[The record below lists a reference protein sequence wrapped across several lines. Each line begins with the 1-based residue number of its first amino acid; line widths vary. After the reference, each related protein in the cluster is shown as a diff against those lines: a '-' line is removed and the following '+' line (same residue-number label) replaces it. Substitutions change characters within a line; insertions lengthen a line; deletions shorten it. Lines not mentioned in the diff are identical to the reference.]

1 MQYTR
6 FGKSEAMVSK
16 LGFGCMRYP
25 MLDAEK
31 KEYDEEAVIKMIR
44 RAVELGVN
52 YFDSA
57 PYYCDGQSESLMGKA
72 LKPYRD
78 KVYISTKY
86 PLGNTGDDLE
96 QWVEKQLKS
105 LDTDHID
112 FYHFW
117 SMYKQKWDENINIP
131 NGPWERALKLRE
143 QGVIRNISFSCH
155 DTPENMIEIIKQGE
169 GNFASLLCQY
179 NLLDRANEEAIAFA
193 HEQDMGVVIMGPV
206 GGGRLGAPSPAIS
219 SLLPGK
225 VNSSPE
231 IALRFVMSNPNVN
244 IALSGMGNVQMVE
257 ENCATASNSEK
268 LSESELAQ
276 ISAALEENKRLMEL
290 YCTGCNYCMPCPAG
304 VKIPHIFRLMN
315 YARVYNLNEYAQNEY
330 ARIGKEEWDSKNKDA
345 SACVNCGLCETK
357 CPQKLSIRQQL
368 RESHERLAK

>member
-6 FGKSEAMVSK
+6 FGKSGAMVSK
-16 LGFGCMRYP
+16 LGFGCIRYP
-25 MLDAEK
+25 MLDAENK
-31 KEYDEEAVIKMIR
+31 IYDSDATVEMIR

-57 PYYCDGQSESLMGKA
+57 PYYCEQQSEPIMGKA

-86 PLGNTGDDLE
+86 PVGNTGDDLE
-96 QWVEKQLKS
+96 QWVEKQLKA
-105 LDTDHID
+105 LDTDYID

-117 SMYKQKWDENINIP
+117 SLYKKKWDEDVKGTD
-131 NGPWERALKLRE
+131 GPWERALKLRE
-143 QGVIRNISFSCH
+143 QGIIRNISFSCH

-244 IALSGMGNVQMVE
+244 IALSGMGSVRMVE

-268 LSESELAQ
+268 LSEEELSQ

-304 VKIPHIFRLMN
+304 IDIPNIFRLMN
-315 YARVYNLNEYAQNEY
+315 YSRVYKLDDYAKERY
-330 ARIGKEEWDSKNKDA
+330 ARIGADNPEKKNA
-345 SACVNCGLCETK
+345 SACMECGMCESK
-357 CPQKLSIRQQL
+357 CPQKLSIREQL
-368 RESHERLAK
+368 KETHAKLSK

>member
-25 MLDAEK
+25 TVTVNGK
-31 KEYDEEAVIKMIR
+31 KEYDADAVTEMLR

-52 YFDSA
+52 YFDTA
-57 PYYCDGQSESLMGKA
+57 PYYCDSVSEQMMGKA

-78 KVYISTKY
+78 KVLYSTKY
-86 PLGNTGDDLE
+86 PVGKSGDDLQ

-117 SMYKQKWDENINIP
+117 GMSRKTWEEDAQ
-131 NGPWERALKLRE
+131 GPDGPYERALKLRGE
-143 QGVIRNISFSCH
+143 GVIRNISFSCH
-155 DTPENMIEIIKQGE
+155 DTPKNMMEIIRQGE

-231 IALRFVMSNPNVN
+231 IALRFVLSNPNVN
-244 IALSGMGNVQMVE
+244 IALSGMGSVQMVE
-257 ENCATASNSEK
+257 ENCSTASNAEK
-268 LSESELAQ
+268 LSEGELSQ
-276 ISAALEENKRLMEL
+276 ISAALEENRRLMEL

-304 VKIPHIFRLMN
+304 IDIPKIFRLMN
-315 YARVYNLNEYAQNEY
+315 YARVYKLDDYAAEQY
-330 ARIGKEEWDSKNKDA
+330 ARIGAENPEHKNA

-357 CPQKLSIRQQL
+357 CPQHLSVREQL
-368 RESHERLAK
+368 KETHARLAK